1 MGRHSG
7 LPTTTKNTMTQIE
20 EITNTR
26 LRQPNSMVAS
36 ISSKILQIRKENIK
50 QSLSDLNT
58 IGHRQDYVAT
68 IDGVMYYDDSR
79 AENVNATWFTF
90 ENLIRPVIWIAG
102 GDSKQ
107 TDFSDLKPMARKNV
121 KTLICVGKDNT
132 NLKQT
137 FQKNIKEIYE
147 VGDLYEAVTMA
158 SLLAQE
164 NDIVLFSPACK
175 SDNKKETYIERGN
188 LYTENVKRLENEHRQ

>member
-1 MGRHSG
+1 
-7 LPTTTKNTMTQIE
+7 MTYIE
-20 EITNTR
+20 EINNTR
-26 LRQPNSMVAS
+26 QRQPNSMVAS

-50 QSLSDLNT
+50 QSLSDLDT

-79 AENVNATWFTF
+79 AESVNATWFTF

-102 GDSKQ
+102 GDSKH
-107 TDFSDLKPMARKNV
+107 TDFSDLKPLARKNV
-121 KTLICVGKDNT
+121 KTLICIGKDNT
-132 NLKQT
+132 TLKQT
-137 FQKNIKEIYE
+137 FKKNIKEIYE
-147 VGDLYEAVTMA
+147 VEDLYEAVTMA

>member
-1 MGRHSG
+1 
-7 LPTTTKNTMTQIE
+7 MTYIE

-26 LRQPNSMVAS
+26 QRQPNSMVANIPS
-36 ISSKILQIRKENIK
+36 MILEIRKESIK

-68 IDGVMYYDDSR
+68 VDGVMYYDDSR

-102 GDSKQ
+102 GDSKH

-121 KTLICVGKDNT
+121 RTLICIGKDNS
-132 NLKQT
+132 NLKRT
-137 FQKNIKEIYE
+137 FQSDIKEIHE
-147 VGDLYEAVTMA
+147 VDSLKDAVVMA
-158 SLLAQE
+158 SLLAKE

-175 SDNKKETYIERGN
+175 SDKKSETYLNRGN
-188 LYTENVKRLENEHRQ
+188 LFINTVKQLENEHRQ

>member
-1 MGRHSG
+1 
-7 LPTTTKNTMTQIE
+7 MTYIE

-26 LRQPNSMVAS
+26 QRQPNSMVAS

-102 GDSKQ
+102 GDSKN
-107 TDFSDLKPMARKNV
+107 TDFSDLRTLAKKNV
-121 KTLICVGKDNT
+121 RTLICVGKDNS
-132 NLKQT
+132 NLKKA
-137 FQKNIKEIYE
+137 FQKDIKEI
-147 VGDLYEAVTMA
+147 LEADTLNDAIVMA
-158 SLLAQE
+158 SLLAQQD
-164 NDIVLFSPACK
+164 DIVLFSPACK